1 MFALIGQ
8 LTVDGVTMG
17 MVYVILSAGIVFI
30 MSVSRI
36 FYLAYGQFYMLGA
49 FVAWMAVE
57 TYHLPFLVA
66 LLLAVLVTAILG
78 VLTYRFIF
86 QYTTYSDQKF
96 LATIVAAI
104 GLMLVLSQSGL
115 VIFGTG
121 THSIPS
127 LFRGMVS
134 GFDINVTVD
143 KLVLLLVTIVVTLLL
158 FLFYGRTGIGRA
170 MRAVSFLPEV
180 ASLQGI
186 DDKRICL
193 ISVGIGTA
201 LAGFAGAMIAP
212 SYGIYPEMGHNVIV
226 SVMLIAMLG
235 GIDSLMGAVAGGIVV
250 GLVLSFGQYFIGSYS
265 QVLLFLVAGIILFF
279 KPGGLLGHGTEL
291 ET

>member
-1 MFALIGQ
+1 MFALLGQ
-8 LTVDGVTMG
+8 LAIDGVTMG

-57 TYHLPFLVA
+57 TLKLPFLVA

-78 VLTYRFIF
+78 MLTYRFIF

-96 LATIVAAI
+96 LATIVAAV
-104 GLMLVLSQSGL
+104 GLMLVISQAGL

-127 LFRGMVS
+127 LFQGMVS
-134 GFDINVTVD
+134 AFDINVTVD
-143 KLVLLLVTIVVTLLL
+143 KLVLLAVTIAVTLLL
-158 FLFYGRTGIGRA
+158 FLFYAKTGMGRA
-170 MRAVSFLPEV
+170 MRAVAFLPDV

-193 ISVGIGTA
+193 ISVGIGTG
-201 LAGFAGAMIAP
+201 LAGLAGAMIAP
-212 SYGIYPEMGHNVIV
+212 SYGIYPEMGHSVIV
-226 SVMLIAMLG
+226 YVMLIAMLG
-235 GIDSLMGAVAGGIVV
+235 GIDSLIGAVLGGIVV
-250 GLVLSFGQYFIGSYS
+250 GLVSSFGQYFIGSYS
-265 QVLLFLVAGIILFF
+265 QVALFVAAGIIIFF

>member
-66 LLLAVLVTAILG
+66 LLFAVLVTAILG

-265 QVLLFLVAGIILFF
+265 QV
-279 KPGGLLGHGTEL
+279 
-291 ET
+291 

>member
-49 FVAWMAVE
+49 FVTWMAVE
-57 TYHLPFLVA
+57 TFNLPFLVA

-170 MRAVSFLPEV
+170 MRAVSFLPDV

-186 DDKRICL
+186 DDKRICV

-235 GIDSLMGAVAGGIVV
+235 GIDSLMGAVVGGIVV

-265 QVLLFLVAGIILFF
+265 QVVLFLVAGIILFF
-279 KPGGLLGHGTEL
+279 KPGGLLGYGTEL